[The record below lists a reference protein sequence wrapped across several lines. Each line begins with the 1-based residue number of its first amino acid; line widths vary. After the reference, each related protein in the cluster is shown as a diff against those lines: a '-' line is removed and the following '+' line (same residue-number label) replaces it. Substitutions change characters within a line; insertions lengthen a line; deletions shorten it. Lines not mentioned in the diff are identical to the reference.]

1 MDDRLAI
8 LAHELRSSVAA
19 LVAVAEALA
28 AERQTLQPEQ
38 ARRLVELAVAAGRS
52 IERLLTDQDVLS
64 IAARPIAV
72 EQLLD
77 EVVRGRAG
85 LDVDPGL
92 VVVAD
97 AVRLRQAVE
106 NLLENALRHGSAVEV
121 TARAIGDDIRIAIAD
136 DGPGVPPDLD
146 VFASG
151 VSGVGSTGYG
161 LAVARAIAEG
171 HGGRIELSS
180 ESPAGATFTLVLPS
194 GAD

>member
-180 ESPAGATFTLVLPS
+180 EPPAGATFTLVLPS

>member
-1 MDDRLAI
+1 VDDRLAI

-180 ESPAGATFTLVLPS
+180 ESPTGATFTLVLPS

>member
-1 MDDRLAI
+1 VDDRLAI